1 MCFFFLPLSFFRTDL
16 IDENGLQPATYTDR
30 PEDLR
35 ATLKLFSLSS
45 CIDLR
50 EFSQIGYLLYAHI
63 IKDLL
68 PSFSR
73 VRRERLVRKIISSHL
88 VSVYMTHEST
98 MSPEI
103 LSHIHP
109 AAGPMVLILLSVIF
123 IFLTSSRKSNLPFIN
138 ARGTWEFGK
147 GRARA
152 RYMKDAATLIKN
164 GLNKVC
170 TRAHSSNYAAFLL
183 I

>member
-1 MCFFFLPLSFFRTDL
+1 M
-16 IDENGLQPATYTDR
+16 A
-30 PEDLR
+30 
-35 ATLKLFSLSS
+35 
-45 CIDLR
+45 
-50 EFSQIGYLLYAHI
+50 
-63 IKDLL
+63 
-68 PSFSR
+68 
-73 VRRERLVRKIISSHL
+73 
-88 VSVYMTHEST
+88 HEST

-103 LSHIHP
+103 LSHIPP

-123 IFLTSSRKSNLPFIN
+123 IFLTSSSRKSNLPFIN